1 MLNSLDYFE
10 SPQGIVKTPTVGDT
24 FFGAFFPAAQAEA
37 SIGPSCSPSHHSGP
51 SHPYGNP
58 EIGMRGLAG
67 AQLEFGGG
75 GDVAGR
81 SSSPD
86 EMLARSLERLPAR
99 YYAWASVIVDG
110 RVVATDY
117 APDVGWLHPSS
128 KEPPPIA
135 EEVTPPIDSL
145 EEALAAVGQTG
156 PYLTGFYASD
166 THVPGAL
173 AWIDAEAQGDGWDI
187 AYVCSDSASGDI
199 SHVAAKFHVR
209 RDGTVDEICGWQDPS
224 GNDYAVPGTARP
236 RARTVPPPANRRAAG
251 QARWQL
257 PQAARP
263 GVRLEREPQAR
274 AARTP
279 CGPPSVSRAPRAP
292 RPRRRG
298 ERS

>member
-1 MLNSLDYFE
+1 MPISLDGEDYPDPTGDTESGAFPWVDIHRVGFGHNNAVVAYVPGAPEVDPTEQWIAYGLVVDDDGDGIADRRFGMDNIPGPAEDLPHRAWITDLHTGRTESSVLNSLDYFE

-24 FFGAFFPAAQAEA
+24 FFGASFPAAQAEA
-37 SIGPSCSPSHHSGP
+37 SNGPSCSPSHHSGP

-128 KEPPPIA
+128 KEPPPI
-135 EEVTPPIDSL
+135 EDEVTPPIDSL

-156 PYLTGFYASD
+156 PYLTGF
-166 THVPGAL
+166 
-173 AWIDAEAQGDGWDI
+173 
-187 AYVCSDSASGDI
+187 
-199 SHVAAKFHVR
+199 
-209 RDGTVDEICGWQDPS
+209 
-224 GNDYAVPGTARP
+224 
-236 RARTVPPPANRRAAG
+236 
-251 QARWQL
+251 
-257 PQAARP
+257 
-263 GVRLEREPQAR
+263 
-274 AARTP
+274 
-279 CGPPSVSRAPRAP
+279 
-292 RPRRRG
+292 
-298 ERS
+298 